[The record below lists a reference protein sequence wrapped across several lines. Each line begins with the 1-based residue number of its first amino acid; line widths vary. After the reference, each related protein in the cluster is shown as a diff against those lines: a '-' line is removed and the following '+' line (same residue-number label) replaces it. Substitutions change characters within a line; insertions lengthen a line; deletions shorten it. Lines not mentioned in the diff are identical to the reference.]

1 MQLLYRSNLR
11 QLWYDL
17 GIFFLIGQIIGAI
30 LLARILDEARKER
43 GNETL
48 KDAVINNLAT
58 WQLTMLIQAGNS
70 YNGLGNIAGKGV
82 DWTPY
87 ALTQSMNILGQVQS
101 FIGGEKDAY
110 DLFMS
115 IGAAPKQFKYLGDY
129 VKFETVGRHI
139 GDPGDE
145 DED

>member
-1 MQLLYRSNLR
+1 VQLLYRSNLR

-17 GIFFLIGQIIGAI
+17 GIFFLIGQFIGAW

-48 KDAVINNLAT
+48 KDAAINNLAT

-87 ALTQSMNILGQVQS
+87 ALT
-101 FIGGEKDAY
+101 
-110 DLFMS
+110 
-115 IGAAPKQFKYLGDY
+115 
-129 VKFETVGRHI
+129 
-139 GDPGDE
+139 
-145 DED
+145 